1 MSRRLRRRALL
12 GLLFACLCVLALAG
26 IVLQALGL
34 AARRPATA

>member
-26 IVLQALGL
+26 IVLRVLDL
-34 AARRPATA
+34 VERRPAIA